1 MKKSLLT
8 IIITLFISSFLFSQ
22 EYYLVEIGASY
33 ANQAYYTIETDESV
47 KIGNNTWDLAFAN
60 TSSFEV
66 GVHVNE
72 SVDLSF
78 TGPSPKTL
86 LFQAPTNDFNAVI
99 AEEEIG
105 DSLYNNEQSWAVGAL
120 NMLRDTTNPSDFGW
134 GMYNPN
140 NHAIQGNRVFVIQ
153 LRDNSYRKF
162 IIESLIGG
170 IYTLKHSNL
179 DGSDEKVA
187 LINKADYSNS
197 HLILFSFKDNAVIDN
212 NPTTWD
218 LSFQRYSD
226 LDPNNVDVFVE
237 YTVTGILTA
246 PGVLTIQVDDA
257 DPDNIKFEDHK
268 DKFENS
274 LDVIGQDWKYFSFE
288 TGWEIIEN
296 RVFFVKTADNHLWQM
311 VLYDF
316 SGSSAGG
323 YAFGFWDLGFVSK
336 VENMNSNFNNCTIV
350 PNPIKSG
357 EEFSIV
363 VESKNYQKTSIKLM
377 NINGQVI
384 YSTDKTFN
392 EGLNYFKMPSE
403 YTTPGNY
410 ILTIDNGSDKIVRKV
425 SIK

>member
-8 IIITLFISSFLFSQ
+8 IIITMFISSALFSQ
-22 EYYLVEIGASY
+22 EYYLVEIGANY
-33 ANQAYYTIETDESV
+33 ANQAYYTIETDESIMV
-47 KIGNNTWDLAFAN
+47 GNNTWDLAFAN
-60 TSSFEV
+60 TSSFEF
-66 GVHVNE
+66 GIHVNE

-86 LFQAPTNDFNAVI
+86 LFQAPSNDFNAI
-99 AEEEIG
+99 ITEEEIG
-105 DSLYNNEQSWAVGAL
+105 DSLYNNEQSWAIGAV
-120 NMLRDTTNPSDFGW
+120 NMLRDTSNSNDFGW
-134 GMYNPN
+134 GVYNPN
-140 NHAIQGNRVFVIQ
+140 NNSILGNRVFVIQ

-162 IIESLIGG
+162 IVESFIGG
-170 IYTLKHSNL
+170 IYTLKHANL

-197 HLILFSFKDNAVIDN
+197 HLILFSFLDNSVIDN

-226 LDPNNVDVFVE
+226 LDPNNVGVFVE

-257 DPDNIKFEDHK
+257 DADNIKFEDYK
-268 DKFENS
+268 DKFETTT
-274 LDVIGQDWKYFSFE
+274 DVIGQDWKYFSFE
-288 TGWEIIEN
+288 TGWEIIDN
-296 RVFFVKTADNHLWQM
+296 RVFFVKTANNHLWQM

-323 YAFGFWDLGFVSK
+323 YAFGFWDLGIVAK
-336 VENMNSNFNNCTIV
+336 IDDLKSNFNNCTIV

-357 EEFSIV
+357 NEFTV
-363 VESKNYQKTSIKLM
+363 VLESKNTQKTSVKLI

-384 YSTDKTFN
+384 YSTKKTFN
-392 EGLNYFKMPSE
+392 EGLNYFNIPCE
-403 YTTPGNY
+403 YSISGNY
-410 ILTIDNGSDKIVRKV
+410 LLTIDNGSDKIVRQV